1 MSLFQIRSA
10 NFWLHVAIAVALLAF
25 AIVGVNFGTKHFKH
39 ADPAPL
45 TEKMVEAARSG
56 TNQRANLV
64 KMCTDP
70 KYYGVLL
77 LSEREACAPFFRQIC
92 TDPEFYSVLTSSE
105 RHKCAAAF
113 PETERRDVSA
123 APSVMADPK
132 YKRFGG
138 PGDD

>member
-25 AIVGVNFGTKHFKH
+25 AIVGVNFGAKHFKH

-56 TNQRANLV
+56 NELRSDVT
-64 KMCTDP
+64 KICTDP
-70 KYYGVLL
+70 KFYSSLL
-77 LSEREACAPFFRQIC
+77 ISEREACASFRRQIC
-92 TDPEFYSVLTSSE
+92 TDPEFWSALTSGE
-105 RHKCAAAF
+105 RASCREAF
-113 PETERRDVSA
+113 PELERREISA
-123 APSVMADPK
+123 APTVMTAPN